1 MRAHPVLA
9 CVKKHSKLVLFIDGA
24 SRGNP
29 GPASAGVV
37 IQDAKG
43 ATIRTLAKRIGTAT
57 NNTAE
62 YAALLFGLQEAL
74 ALGAAELDVRTDS
87 ELLARQYSGQY
98 KIKDEQLKLF
108 AVLIR
113 QLKEHFKSV
122 TVSHVPREQNK
133 LADAEANRALD
144 ADLF

>member
-29 GPASAGVV
+29 GPASAGIVL
-37 IQDAKG
+37 QDEKG
-43 ATIRTLAKRIGTAT
+43 ATVKTLAKKIGTAT

-62 YAALLFGLQEAL
+62 YMALLFGLQEAL
-74 ALGAAELDVRTDS
+74 ALGAQELDIRTDS
-87 ELLARQYSGQY
+87 ELLAKQFSGEY
-98 KIKDEQLKLF
+98 KIKDEQLKIF

-113 QLKEHFKSV
+113 QLKDYFKAV
-122 TVSHVPREQNK
+122 KVSHVPREQNK

-144 ADLF
+144 FDLF

>member
-1 MRAHPVLA
+1 M
-9 CVKKHSKLVLFIDGA
+9 KKHSKLVLFIDGA

-43 ATIRTLAKRIGTAT
+43 ATVRTLAKRIGTAT

-62 YAALLFGLQEAL
+62 YVALLFGLQEAL
-74 ALGAAELDVRTDS
+74 ALGASDLDVRTDS

>member
-43 ATIRTLAKRIGTAT
+43 ATVRTLAKRIGTAT

-62 YAALLFGLQEAL
+62 YVALLFGLQEAL
-74 ALGAAELDVRTDS
+74 ALGASDLDVRTDS